1 MKIPKEFED
10 VFRGVD
16 LTEGEIRTLTWIA
29 GWESRT
35 VKNLRS
41 AIQKAQDAALT
52 ALRPVSREQ
61 VEKAWRGE
69 WVKRHKHR
77 GGFRRVKGFDDMGE
91 QHEVTIDERCEYD
104 DLYCSKCGKQSP
116 DNFLNFCGYC
126 GAPMTDEAV
135 QMVME
140 RLEEIK

>member
-1 MKIPKEFED
+1 MSMTREEALDIIENKIQIDVRFCTKEE
-10 VFRGVD
+10 VEQYQEA
-16 LTEGEIRTLTWIA
+16 LTM
-29 GWESRT
+29 
-35 VKNLRS
+35 
-41 AIQKAQDAALT
+41 AIT

-61 VEKAWRGE
+61 VEKVWRGE

-135 QMVME
+135 EMVME
-140 RLEEIK
+140 RLEALKDAKR

>member
-1 MKIPKEFED
+1 MMTREEAISVIERLAHVESKWPGTED
-10 VFRGVD
+10 
-16 LTEGEIRTLTWIA
+16 TLDA
-29 GWESRT
+29 LDMA
-35 VKNLRS
+35 VS
-41 AIQKAQDAALT
+41 ALH
-52 ALRPVSREQ
+52 PVSQEQ
-61 VEKAWRGE
+61 VEKAWKGE

-135 QMVME
+135 EMVME
-140 RLEEIK
+140 RLEALKDGNTTD

>member
-1 MKIPKEFED
+1 MTREEAISVIERLAHVESKWPGTED
-10 VFRGVD
+10 
-16 LTEGEIRTLTWIA
+16 TLDA
-29 GWESRT
+29 LDMA
-35 VKNLRS
+35 VS
-41 AIQKAQDAALT
+41 ALH
-52 ALRPVSREQ
+52 PVSQEQ
-61 VEKAWRGE
+61 VEKAWKGE

-135 QMVME
+135 DMVME
-140 RLEEIK
+140 RLEEMRNG